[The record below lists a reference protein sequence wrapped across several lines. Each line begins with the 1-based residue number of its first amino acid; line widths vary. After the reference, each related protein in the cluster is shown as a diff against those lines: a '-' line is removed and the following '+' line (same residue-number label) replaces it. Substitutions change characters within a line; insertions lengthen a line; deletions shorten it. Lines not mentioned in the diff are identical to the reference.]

1 MSKHL
6 LGGVA
11 AIALIS
17 GVASAQTYPPAPPA
31 PPGTTVMPVIPPA
44 PVPGS
49 SMTTTTSVAPSP
61 GGDHRAVTIHKEVDE
76 NGNAVTKQRHLSGGI
91 AGSTE
96 THTKTEIAPDGG
108 TTTIRLLFLASEASN
123 YMTGAELVI
132 DGGMTGGA
140 RPRWS

>member
-6 LGGVA
+6 LAGVA
-11 AIALIS
+11 AIVLMS

-49 SMTTTTSVAPSP
+49 TVTTTTVAPSP
-61 GGDHRAVTIHKEVDE
+61 GGDHREVTIHKDVDE
-76 NGNAVTKQRHLSGGI
+76 NGNAVTKKDTYREGV

-96 THTKTEIAPDGG
+96 THTKTETDPDGG
-108 TTTIRLLFLASEASN
+108 TTTTRSKTTTKQE
-123 YMTGAELVI
+123 
-132 DGGMTGGA
+132 
-140 RPRWS
+140 